1 MDFNSAKQALNQD
14 LRIAALDRL
23 AEFERV
29 IEALRTDGVLSN
41 KYLDIQIAD
50 FRDNT
55 TKYLSTLD

>member
-29 IEALRTDGVLSN
+29 TEALRTDGVLSN